1 MGARLAGGVPAG
13 KREPANQAFD
23 KRWLNAMGAPMRR
36 LVLVALATTAAA
48 CTTTPKTQPV
58 PPAPTPA
65 PEPVQRS
72 DLSGLAAPDLLQR
85 FGTPGFQ
92 VREGAGLK
100 LQWSV
105 PACVL
110 DTYLYPPPSG
120 AGVAR
125 VTYVEARRPS
135 GEATDVAGCIAA
147 IDAAG

>member
-1 MGARLAGGVPAG
+1 
-13 KREPANQAFD
+13 
-23 KRWLNAMGAPMRR
+23 MRR
-36 LVLVALATTAAA
+36 PLLVVLAAGAAA
-48 CTTTPKTQPV
+48 CTTTPKTEPAAPRPV
-58 PPAPTPA
+58 PP
-65 PEPVQRS
+65 PEPAQRS
-72 DLSGLAAPDLLQR
+72 DLAGLAAPDLLQR

-125 VTYVEARRPS
+125 VTYVEARRPT
-135 GEATDVAGCIAA
+135 GEPTDVAGCIAA